1 MLRIPQNGTIIAK
14 YKYVINEGANLL
26 FTILNDLNERE
37 KKMKKKV
44 SLLLVLALVLSMSAF
59 ALTACGGGGEVSG
72 DAETAEP
79 VVIHFG
85 STQGTTHAWYVAAET
100 FAQKI
105 KDESGGS
112 MEVSMEFGG
121 VWGSD
126 KDHAEAVQNG
136 SLDMYIG
143 STVGAD
149 AVVNKIGFVNL
160 PYFIN
165 SYQQVDDLI
174 YNGWVGETI
183 KKDMEEAGFVTLGLT
198 DCDFRWISNSVRPIN
213 SAADMKGMKIRTPES
228 KMFLSFFTNL
238 GATPTSMAFTE
249 LPSALQQG
257 TVEGQDNGP
266 VLSYTNGLHQFNK
279 YWVKSNH
286 SFAAAVVVFNQS
298 KWDSLTAEQQQII
311 AAAAEEFCLE
321 IRTTI
326 REDVEEMTEAMIAE
340 GCEVI
345 EVSDQLDKDMKEAA
359 AKVWQDT
366 EVTAH
371 YDQDAVDRIL
381 KEAGLI

>member
-1 MLRIPQNGTIIAK
+1 
-14 YKYVINEGANLL
+14 
-26 FTILNDLNERE
+26 
-37 KKMKKKV
+37 MKKKL
-44 SLLLVLALVLSMSAF
+44 SLLLVLVLIFTMSAF
-59 ALTACGGGGEVSG
+59 AFTGCGGGNAGG
-72 DAETAEP
+72 DTDAEK

-85 STQGTTHAWYVAAET
+85 STQGTTHAWFIAAENFSNAVAEMSEGT
-100 FAQKI
+100 
-105 KDESGGS
+105 

-136 SLDMYIG
+136 ALDMYIG

-149 AVVNKIGFVNL
+149 AIVNKIGFVNL

-165 SYQQVDDLI
+165 SYELVDELI
-174 YNGWVGETI
+174 YDGWVGETI
-183 KKDMEEAGFVTLGLT
+183 AANMAEAGYVTLGLT
-198 DCDFRWISNSVRPIN
+198 DCDFRWISNSIRPIN

-266 VLSYTNGLHQFNK
+266 VLSYTNGLYQFNK

-286 SFAAAVVVFNQS
+286 SYAAAVVVYNQAA
-298 KWDSLTAEQQQII
+298 WDKLTPEQQEILTVC
-311 AAAAEEFCLE
+311 ANDMCLE
-321 IRTTI
+321 IRVEV
-326 REDVEEMTEAMIAE
+326 REDVVEMTQAMIDE
-340 GCEVI
+340 GCEVLEI
-345 EVSDQLDKDMKEAA
+345 SPQLDADMRAA
-359 AKVWQDT
+359 AVKVWQDE
-366 EVTAH
+366 EVTKN
-371 YDQDAVDRIL
+371 YDQDAVARIL
-381 KEAGLI
+381 EEAGL

>member
-1 MLRIPQNGTIIAK
+1 
-14 YKYVINEGANLL
+14 
-26 FTILNDLNERE
+26 
-37 KKMKKKV
+37 MKKKL
-44 SLLLVLALVLSMSAF
+44 SLLLVLALILSMSAF
-59 ALTACGGGGEVSG
+59 AFTGCGGGETEGEPA
-72 DAETAEP
+72 AEK

-85 STQGTTHAWYVAAET
+85 STQGTTHAWYIAAENM
-100 FAQKI
+100 AKALEEQ
-105 KDESGGS
+105 SGGT
-112 MEVSMEFGG
+112 MELSIEFGG

-136 SLDMYIG
+136 ALDMYIG

-165 SYQQVDDLI
+165 SYELVDELI
-174 YNGWVGETI
+174 YDGWVGETI
-183 KKDMEEAGFVTLGLT
+183 AADMAEAGFVTLGLT
-198 DCDFRWISNSVRPIN
+198 DCDFRWISNSVRPIT
-213 SAADMKGMKIRTPES
+213 SAEDMKGMKIRTPES

-266 VLSYTNGLHQFNK
+266 VLSYTNGLYQFNN

-286 SFAAAVVVFNQS
+286 SYAAAVVVYNQAA
-298 KWDSLTAEQQQII
+298 WDALTAEQQEILS
-311 AAAAEEFCLE
+311 AVAKDFCLE

-326 REDVEEMTEAMIAE
+326 REDVEEMTQAMIDA
-340 GCEVI
+340 GCEVLEI
-345 EVSDQLDKDMKEAA
+345 TPEFDADMREAA
-359 AKVWQDT
+359 LKVWQDT
-366 EVTAH
+366 EVTQH
-371 YDQDAVDRIL
+371 YDQDAVARIL
-381 KEAGLI
+381 EEAGL

>member
-1 MLRIPQNGTIIAK
+1 
-14 YKYVINEGANLL
+14 
-26 FTILNDLNERE
+26 
-37 KKMKKKV
+37 MKKR
-44 SLLLVLALVLSMSAF
+44 LTLVLAITLVLLMTAF
-59 ALTACGGGGEVSG
+59 ALTGCGGAGGDEADSG
-72 DAETAEP
+72 DAAAEP

-85 STQGTTHAWYVAAET
+85 STQGTTHAWYVAAEA
-100 FAQKI
+100 FSQKI
-105 KDESGGS
+105 KEQSGGT
-112 MEVSMEFGG
+112 MEISMEFGG

-165 SYQQVDDLI
+165 SYEQVDELI

-183 KKDMEEAGFVTLGLT
+183 AKDMEEAGFVTLGLT

-213 SAADMKGMKIRTPES
+213 SAADMAGMKIRTPES

-286 SFAAAVVVFNQS
+286 SFAAAVVVMNQD
-298 KWDSLTAEQQQII
+298 KWNSLSAEQQEILS
-311 AAAAEEFCLE
+311 AASDEFCQE
-321 IRTTI
+321 IRTSI
-326 REDVEEMTEAMIAE
+326 REDVEEMTDAMIAE
-340 GCEVI
+340 GCEVL

-359 AKVWQDT
+359 AKVWQDP
-366 EVTAH
+366 EVTKN
-371 YDQDAVDRIL
+371 YDQDAVARIL
-381 KEAGLI
+381 EEAGLQ

>member
-1 MLRIPQNGTIIAK
+1 
-14 YKYVINEGANLL
+14 
-26 FTILNDLNERE
+26 
-37 KKMKKKV
+37 MKKRLTLTLAIV
-44 SLLLVLALVLSMSAF
+44 LILVM
-59 ALTACGGGGEVSG
+59 TASVMTGCGGSESGEPTGGDV
-72 DAETAEP
+72 AEP

-85 STQGTTHAWYVAAET
+85 STQGTTHAWYKAAET
-100 FAQKI
+100 FASTLKE
-105 KDESGGS
+105 KSGGS
-112 MEVSMEFGG
+112 LDVSMEFGG

-165 SYQQVDDLI
+165 SYELVDDLI
-174 YNGWVGETI
+174 YDGWVGEI
-183 KKDMEEAGFVTLGLT
+183 VAKNMEEAGFKSLGMT
-198 DCDFRWISNSVRPIN
+198 DCDFRWMSNSIKPIQ

-228 KMFLSFFTNL
+228 KMFLSFFSGL

-249 LPSALQQG
+249 LPSALQQK

-286 SFAAAVVVFNQS
+286 SYAAAVVVMNQA
-298 KWDSLTAEQQQII
+298 KWDSLTAEQQEII
-311 AAAAEEFCLE
+311 TAASEVFCDE
-321 IRTTI
+321 IRVNI
-326 REDVEEMTEAMIAE
+326 RKDVEDMTAKMIAE

-345 EVSDQLDKDMKEAA
+345 EVSDQLDKDMRAA
-359 AKVWQDT
+359 AVKVWQDT
-366 EVTAH
+366 EVTKN
-371 YDQDAVDRIL
+371 YDQDAVARIL
-381 KEAGLI
+381 EEAGL

>member
-1 MLRIPQNGTIIAK
+1 
-14 YKYVINEGANLL
+14 
-26 FTILNDLNERE
+26 
-37 KKMKKKV
+37 MKKKL
-44 SLLLVLALVLSMSAF
+44 SLLLVVALVLTMTAF
-59 ALTACGGGGEVSG
+59 ALTGCGGSSETSG
-72 DAETAEP
+72 DADAEP
-79 VVIHFG
+79 LVIHFG

-105 KDESGGS
+105 KEDSGGT

-165 SYQQVDDLI
+165 SYEQVDDLI

-183 KKDMEEAGFVTLGLT
+183 AKDMEEAGFVTLGLT

-213 SAADMKGMKIRTPES
+213 SAADMTGMKIRTPES
-228 KMFLSFFTNL
+228 KMFLSFFENL
-238 GATPTSMAFTE
+238 GGTPTSMAFTE

-286 SFAAAVVVFNQS
+286 SFAAAVVVFNQD
-298 KWDSLTAEQQQII
+298 KWNSLEPEHQEII
-311 AAAAEEFCLE
+311 SAAAEEFCLE

-326 REDVEEMTEAMIAE
+326 REDVDEMTEAMIAE

-359 AKVWQDT
+359 YKVWQDT
-366 EVTAH
+366 EVTTH
-371 YDQDAVDRIL
+371 YDQDAVARIL
-381 KEAGLI
+381 EEAGLK